1 MIDIVSFTDGKDFGV
16 SDTQV
21 PRAANILSVRVQ
33 TLEYAP
39 DLGIDLDYFLSENF
53 EFQNDSFK
61 SYCVQVLANNGINV
75 ASVTEAVE
83 SLYTTLG
90 FNLLPEN
97 NSTSLIAR

>member
-1 MIDIVSFTDGKDFGV
+1 MIDIVTYANGQDFGIAE
-16 SDTQV
+16 TQV
-21 PRAANILSVRVQ
+21 PRAANILAVRVQ

-39 DLGIDLDYFLSENF
+39 ELGIDLDYFLSENF

-75 ASVTEAVE
+75 SSVTEAVE

-90 FNLLPEN
+90 FNLLPEQN
-97 NSTSLIAR
+97 TTSLIAR